1 MKRMLLVFLLLT
13 LPLTAWSATL
23 SWDAVTTYTD
33 GSAISGAVT
42 YQPFWATDAALTTQ
56 HNLGSAIA
64 GTSVPFSIDTEGMPR
79 GSSVYFSVRAIAS
92 GVASANA
99 NPLSW
104 PVPNKAP
111 SAPGNLRIVP

>member
-1 MKRMLLVFLLLT
+1 MKRFLLAL
-13 LPLTAWSATL
+13 LLLAIPLTAWSETL
-23 SWDAVTTYTD
+23 SWNATTTYTD
-33 GSAISGAVT
+33 GSPISGTVT

-56 HNLGSAIA
+56 HNLGSAIS
-64 GTSVPFSIDTEGMPR
+64 GTSIPFSVDTEGMPR

-111 SAPGNLRIVP
+111 SAPGNLRILP